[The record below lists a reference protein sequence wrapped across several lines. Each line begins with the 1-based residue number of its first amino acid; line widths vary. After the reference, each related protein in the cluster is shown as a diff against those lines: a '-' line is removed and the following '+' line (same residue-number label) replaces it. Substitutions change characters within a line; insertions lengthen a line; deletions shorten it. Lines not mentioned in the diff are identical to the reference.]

1 MNKTA
6 LITGA
11 TSGIGLASAHR
22 LASSGYSLYLSGRR
36 TDRLEAL
43 THELRTKYPSQ
54 NFEFATMDV
63 RNREEVRSVIGMWS
77 LPSLD
82 LLLNN
87 AGLAAGADPFQT
99 GDYIN
104 WDRMIDT
111 NLKGLIYVTEAC
123 IPYLKKG
130 NHPMIINI
138 DSTAGKEAYPGG
150 NVYCATKHGVDA
162 LTKGMRMD
170 LLNDGIRVGMVSP
183 GLVETEFSIVRFD
196 GDKQKADSVYSGMTP
211 LTPEDVAES
220 VHFMA
225 TQPTHVS
232 ILDIVIMP
240 TDQASSTQ
248 VKRAET

>member
-1 MNKTA
+1 MSKTA

-11 TSGIGLASAHR
+11 TSGIGKASAYRLASA
-22 LASSGYSLYLSGRR
+22 GYSLYITGRR
-36 TDRLEAL
+36 TERLEELAE
-43 THELRTKYPSQ
+43 ELRAKYPSQ
-54 NFEFATMDV
+54 NFELATMDV
-63 RNREEVRSVIGMWS
+63 RNRDEVRREIARWD

-82 LLLNN
+82 FLLNN

-99 GDYIN
+99 GDFTN

-111 NLKGLIYVTEAC
+111 NLKGLVYVTEAC
-123 IPYLKKG
+123 IPLLKKG
-130 NHPMIINI
+130 DDPMIINI

-170 LLNDGIRVGMVSP
+170 LLSDGIRVGMVSP
-183 GLVETEFSIVRFD
+183 GLVETEFSVVRFD
-196 GDKQKADSVYSGMTP
+196 GDRQKADSVYSGMTP

-225 TQPTHVS
+225 TQPPRVS

-240 TDQASSTQ
+240 SDQGSSTL
-248 VKRAET
+248 VRRSK